1 MPITHT
7 TKTSNDLRR
16 IYRFATTPGQ
26 MPRAIP
32 LIARIHARP
41 HCWLMPDE
49 EAYLA
54 RVQDLHGQLRALQQK
69 LRREGL
75 Q

>member
-26 MPRAIP
+26 MARAMP
-32 LIARIHARP
+32 LIARIRARP
-41 HCWLMPDE
+41 HCWLTPDE

-54 RVQDLHGQLRALQQK
+54 RVHDLHGQLRVLRQK
-69 LRREGL
+69 LGREGL
-75 Q
+75 P